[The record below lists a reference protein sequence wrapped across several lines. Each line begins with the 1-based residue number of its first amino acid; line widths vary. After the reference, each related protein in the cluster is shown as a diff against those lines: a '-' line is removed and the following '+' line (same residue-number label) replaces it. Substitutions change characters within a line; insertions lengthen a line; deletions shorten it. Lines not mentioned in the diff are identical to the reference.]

1 MFNELIKDILKKA
14 FFENLDISTDIEFQ
28 KRLNLIKNN
37 TQISEEDK
45 KALID
50 RLNAS
55 YLNCK
60 GNIHNIKMLSDASKF
75 IHQYNPVN
83 NNRFITQQELQEM
96 FARNARY

>member
-1 MFNELIKDILKKA
+1 MFNELIKDILKEA
-14 FFENLDISTDIEFQ
+14 FFKNLDITTDIEFQ
-28 KRLNLIKNN
+28 KRLNFIKNS

-60 GNIHNIKMLSDASKF
+60 GNIHNTKMLSDASKF

-83 NNRFITQQELQEM
+83 NNRFITQHELQEM